1 MTSFSKKAKA
11 EAAKYKH
18 QINPKA
24 RHKYTF
30 ASDCGAGKQGS
41 KGFQPGNT
49 CGGDGD
55 GKNDAGDQGGGDKAP
70 ITTAYDKLVEAS
82 GEWENKG
89 TGREKFDNAFNE
101 FMDTVEKENP
111 RMHEAIIEEMDN
123 MGGLPASALPDVLAN
138 TWMEEVI
145 EEGRIADTPASAD
158 ALESDA
164 DAPSTEQIMED
175 MRNQQA
181 ELDAEIAR
189 LTQQNAEQK
198 SAADADIAEAY
209 KDVTE
214 EDIQDMLDEKDIT
227 AADAE
232 EMRGYVAQAQAAQ
245 ADAPAADDA
254 GDVRPVKPSSNVMS
268 DGTHAIDHQAYQD
281 YVSELSDEELSYI
294 RIDARE
300 SMQANPDGLKAGY
313 YADEVNYVEMEMA
326 ERMKDSAQADA
337 PAAEGETMEAMER
350 RRAELNDTSA
360 ADEVVETLELD
371 TMETSQWERLKK
383 TAEEAAPTGQRGY
396 LTPEDMRSG
405 GVIDKLID
413 AGALRHTGSGYYE
426 IAEDLSAA
434 KREMED
440 SRARQRDED
449 EAADAG
455 DVSALSESELE
466 EVLGPRA
473 AAPEA
478 QGDAP
483 EAQGVETDWDSVQ
496 TGGKYEGVYPQG
508 YKVDHAGSGERPW
521 VVSDPSGDTYDFAD
535 ESNAEVAAITLGLAA
550 DGQLQGDMAEDSPE
564 AFAAFVVDHN
574 GEYRDTT
581 ADKINDLSARF
592 DDAYIGKYEGGIT
605 EYARQHIDDM
615 GGPSEA
621 VQNISSYS
629 DYTKWNTELK
639 NADEGYGYR
648 EADGGYEVYDRQES
662 DVEAWNPEEDQVPT
676 YSSLYE
682 AEKAAEE
689 MNNDLLDEMMSEST
703 AKHPGSGESY
713 ANRYFDFQQYARDL
727 ELGGDIIDLGD
738 GELIFGNY

>member
-18 QINPKA
+18 QISPKA

-55 GKNDAGDQGGGDKAP
+55 GKNDAGDQGGGDKSAAP
-70 ITTAYDKLVEAS
+70 KSFVDYVGSFYGEGGVYDMGATDEQIENAYATMVKEYGQDSIDHDSIDRERLREILIRDEGLTFS
-82 GEWENKG
+82 GEETEPTSDAPAAEGSEYETIRKKIDNLEDSGEISSQDAAGLRDDLDAK
-89 TGREKFDNAFNE
+89 TG
-101 FMDTVEKENP
+101 
-111 RMHEAIIEEMDN
+111 
-123 MGGLPASALPDVLAN
+123 MGGYAP
-138 TWMEEVI
+138 
-145 EEGRIADTPASAD
+145 
-158 ALESDA
+158 ESDA

-326 ERMKDSAQADA
+326 ERMKDSDQTD
-337 PAAEGETMEAMER
+337 
-350 RRAELNDTSA
+350 
-360 ADEVVETLELD
+360 
-371 TMETSQWERLKK
+371 
-383 TAEEAAPTGQRGY
+383 
-396 LTPEDMRSG
+396 
-405 GVIDKLID
+405 
-413 AGALRHTGSGYYE
+413 
-426 IAEDLSAA
+426 
-434 KREMED
+434 
-440 SRARQRDED
+440 
-449 EAADAG
+449 DAG

-473 AAPEA
+473 SAPEA

-605 EYARQHIDDM
+605 EYARQYIDDM

-713 ANRYFDFQQYARDL
+713 ANRYFNFESYARDL

>member
-55 GKNDAGDQGGGDKAP
+55 GKNTSGDQGGGDKSAAP
-70 ITTAYDKLVEAS
+70 KSFVDYVGSFYGEGGVYDMGATDEQIENAYATMVKEYGQDSIDHDSIDRERLREILIRDEGLTFPGEETEPTSDAPAAEGSEYETIRKKIDNLEDS
-82 GEWENKG
+82 GEISSQDAAGLRDDLDAK
-89 TGREKFDNAFNE
+89 TG
-101 FMDTVEKENP
+101 
-111 RMHEAIIEEMDN
+111 
-123 MGGLPASALPDVLAN
+123 MGGYAPAADD
-138 TWMEEVI
+138 
-145 EEGRIADTPASAD
+145 IAS
-158 ALESDA
+158 
-164 DAPSTEQIMED
+164 EQAKM
-175 MRNQQA
+175 
-181 ELDAEIAR
+181 DAEIAE
-189 LTQQNAEQK
+189 LQQQIAEQK
-198 SAADADIAEAY
+198 SVADAEIAEAY

-214 EDIQDMLDEKDIT
+214 EDIQDMLEERDIT
-227 AADAE
+227 EAEAE
-232 EMRGYVAQAQAAQ
+232 EMRGWVAQAQAAQ

-254 GDVRPVKPSSNVMS
+254 GDV
-268 DGTHAIDHQAYQD
+268 
-281 YVSELSDEELSYI
+281 
-294 RIDARE
+294 
-300 SMQANPDGLKAGY
+300 
-313 YADEVNYVEMEMA
+313 
-326 ERMKDSAQADA
+326 
-337 PAAEGETMEAMER
+337 
-350 RRAELNDTSA
+350 
-360 ADEVVETLELD
+360 
-371 TMETSQWERLKK
+371 
-383 TAEEAAPTGQRGY
+383 
-396 LTPEDMRSG
+396 
-405 GVIDKLID
+405 
-413 AGALRHTGSGYYE
+413 
-426 IAEDLSAA
+426 
-434 KREMED
+434 
-440 SRARQRDED
+440 
-449 EAADAG
+449 
-455 DVSALSESELE
+455 SALSESELE
-466 EVLGPRA
+466 EVLGPGADAPEAQGTEGKAWDYQTDEKLDSGTVMTVGGASEAAQRYGINREGEPEEGTVFTVDRSNGYVLSGRDENGNYVSVDTRNTNA
-473 AAPEA
+473 MPRSAAPEA

-621 VQNISSYS
+621 VQDISSYS

-648 EADGGYEVYDRQES
+648 ETDDGYEVYDRQDPDFEPIKYPS
-662 DVEAWNPEEDQVPT
+662 PFGGER
-676 YSSLYE
+676 
-682 AEKAAEE
+682 AAEE
-689 MNNDLLDEMMSEST
+689 MNNELLDEMMSEST